1 MAVRKHDLFERMD
14 NDLLLEVPVTF
25 CDAALGAELTVPTLE
40 GEEKLVIKPGTQ
52 SGEVLRIKRRGL
64 PDIEGRGRGHQL
76 VRIIVETP
84 RKLSGETKE
93 LYKQIRELNSE
104 NEHPA
109 RQSFLDRIKD
119 YLKGGPREAEE
130 S

>member
-1 MAVRKHDLFERMD
+1 VRKHDLFERMD

-40 GEEKLVIKPGTQ
+40 GEEKLVLKPGTQ
-52 SGEVLRIKRRGL
+52 SGEMLRIKRRGL

-76 VRIIVETP
+76 VQIIVETP
-84 RKLSGETKE
+84 RKLSGEAKE
-93 LYKQIRELNSE
+93 LYEQIRELNSE

-119 YLKGGPREAEE
+119 YLKGGSREAEE

>member
-1 MAVRKHDLFERMD
+1 M
-14 NDLLLEVPVTF
+14 
-25 CDAALGAELTVPTLE
+25 
-40 GEEKLVIKPGTQ
+40 
-52 SGEVLRIKRRGL
+52 LRIKRRGL
-64 PDIEGRGRGHQL
+64 PDLEGRGRGHQL

-93 LYKQIRELNSE
+93 LYKQIRELNFE

-119 YLKGGPREAEE
+119 YLKGGSREAEE